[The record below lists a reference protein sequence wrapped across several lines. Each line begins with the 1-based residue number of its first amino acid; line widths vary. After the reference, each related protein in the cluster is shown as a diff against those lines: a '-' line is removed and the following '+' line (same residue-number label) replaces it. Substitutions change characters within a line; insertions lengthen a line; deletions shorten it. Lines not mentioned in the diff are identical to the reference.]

1 MINHSIFINVQY
13 NTCVA
18 VTHLRACTLLTANT
32 RLCNLPKSLSPHL
45 QNSYLMT
52 GEEPNS
58 FHLMED
64 WVVGV
69 INCITAVDISHCQ
82 KCI

>member
-1 MINHSIFINVQY
+1 MINHLIFINAQH
-13 NTCVA
+13 NTC
-18 VTHLRACTLLTANT
+18 R
-32 RLCNLPKSLSPHL
+32 CNMFRCMHFAYSKYKIMQLIQNLSPQL
-45 QNSYLMT
+45 ENSYLMT

-82 KCI
+82 KGI